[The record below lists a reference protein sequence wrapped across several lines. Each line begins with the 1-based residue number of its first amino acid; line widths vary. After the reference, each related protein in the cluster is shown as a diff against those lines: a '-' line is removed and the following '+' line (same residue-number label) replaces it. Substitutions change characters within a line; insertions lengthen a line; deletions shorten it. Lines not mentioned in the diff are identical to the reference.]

1 MTSYAASKASEALW
15 NGEDYKKSI
24 TASLKDITTHGKRLH
39 LEAEKANFKENHET
53 HTGVIDA
60 NNGIQQGTALLM
72 KLYRSNLTFRSE
84 LKHSSSQ

>member
-1 MTSYAASKASEALW
+1 MTSYTAFKASEALL

-24 TASLKDITTHGKRLH
+24 TASLKDITTHGNRLH

-60 NNGIQQGTALLM
+60 NNGIQQGMAHIT
-72 KLYRSNLTFRSE
+72 KLYRSSLTFRSD
-84 LKHSSSQ
+84 LKHSSSR